1 MNKSPTPKPK
11 FGHFPLVIGHWSLVI
26 GLLCAVAIAP
36 LLRGD
41 IPCSHDGALHY
52 FRVAAM
58 RHALG
63 QGLLF
68 TRWLPDLAFGYG
80 FPFFNYRAPLSYYL
94 ALGLHLAGLPLPLAL
109 NMVYVLS
116 ILGSALGAY
125 LLARDIFGPEAG
137 VVAAVAYAYAPY
149 QFLDALLRAN
159 SPESVALALLPFVLW
174 AFRRLALGGGRRWF
188 LLAAGLLAAFYLN
201 HNISSLLFTPL
212 LLAYLGL
219 LGWVYQRQ
227 GQWRQVML
235 ALVLALGLT
244 AFFWLPALA
253 ERGYVQLYLTRAT
266 RNNDFHYNFL
276 GLAEIFAPPS
286 PVDTSLMNVPM
297 KIHLGLAQV
306 VLAGIGLVVGSVRSR
321 GQVASLQAASLQ
333 VARRWREQRASLL
346 FFAASAAL
354 FIFMS
359 TRASLW
365 LWEQLPLLPFV
376 QFPWRFIGRAT
387 LPLALLASAT
397 APGIANPT
405 QNASR
410 NTHHVSRFT
419 SHVSR
424 FTLHTSRALPPIF
437 VGVLILVAIPST
449 YPPSG
454 YCPMAPHPTVLD
466 VHRYEHESR
475 LVGVDPLGSY
485 FPIWAQQR
493 PERSPLEEQYA
504 AGGTIA
510 RFDEAALPEGAAVL
524 EADYSPNHARLVVES
539 PAPFRARY
547 LTFYFPGWRVEV
559 DGERV
564 EVTATEPEGLI
575 SFDVP
580 AGHHTVTVH
589 FGETSLRRVADAI
602 SLLSLATLA
611 AFLILHPLNH
621 TPRNLQSAI
630 GHCSLVIGHWSL
642 VIVHCS
648 LIPAALLL
656 AFKLAVVDQ
665 VETPFRCPSLQADG
679 TLPGVDHPLA
689 QPYAD
694 GLRLIGYDMSATEM
708 SAEGILGLNLY
719 WTVRERPSR
728 RYQTVVR
735 LVGPEGFL
743 WSHRDSARP
752 RGYHAP
758 PPTNTWEPG
767 RYALDSHEVEPL
779 PGTPPGTYDV
789 VLTVFDR
796 ETLSPLSVL
805 NEQGQA
811 AAPELT
817 LGRVTLTPPRRP
829 TVPPARGRLD
839 IPLGS
844 LTLLTA
850 DFDRDQAAPGD
861 TILLTTFWHA
871 DQQTAEDLTLHLA
884 LLAHDGSPA
893 APPAAEFDLPPT
905 VPWHPT
911 STWQPG
917 DTWRGQHLLHLP
929 ATLDSGDYTW
939 TLRLSHTPTH
949 TIAHIS
955 ITAPPHAFTAPP
967 VDIEVDTRLGNVA
980 TLLGAILQPETCN
993 LKPGTPLT
1001 VTLVWRA
1008 EATASTSYHVFLHL
1022 LDPEERLI
1030 AQSDGI
1036 PAGWTRPTTG
1046 WLPGEYITDAHIL
1059 TVPPDAPMGEYT
1071 LQAGLYV
1078 PGGERLT
1085 APDGTN
1091 AIPLATITTEA
1102 P

>member
-1 MNKSPTPKPK
+1 MTNDQSKMTK
-11 FGHFPLVIGHWSLVI
+11 FGLWGWVI

-36 LLRGD
+36 LLRGE

-94 ALGLHLAGLPLPLAL
+94 ALGLHLTGLPLPLAL
-109 NMVYVLS
+109 NLVYVLS

-174 AFRRLALGGGRRWF
+174 AFRRLALEGGRRWF
-188 LLAAGLLAAFYLN
+188 LLAVGLLAAFYLN

-219 LGWVYQRQ
+219 LGWVYRRQ

-276 GLAEIFAPPS
+276 GLAEVFAPPS

-306 VLAGIGLVVGSVRSR
+306 VLAGIGLVVGLVRSR
-321 GQVASLQAASLQ
+321 GQEASLQAASLQAASLQ
-333 VARRWREQRASLL
+333 VARSWRERRASLL
-346 FFAASAAL
+346 FFAACAAL

-365 LWEQLPLLPFV
+365 LWEHLPLLPFV

-387 LPLALLASAT
+387 LPLALLASAP
-397 APGIANPT
+397 AYNPQST
-405 QNASR
+405 TR
-410 NTHHVSRFT
+410 NSPSAIVHCSLSYCSLLIVLS
-419 SHVSR
+419 
-424 FTLHTSRALPPIF
+424 L
-437 VGVLILVAIPST
+437 LILAAIPST

-466 VHRYEHESR
+466 VHRYESESR

-485 FPIWAQQR
+485 FPIWVQQR
-493 PERSPLEEQYA
+493 PEGSPLEEQYV
-504 AGGTIA
+504 AGGAIA
-510 RFDEAALPEGAAVL
+510 RLDEVALPEGAAVL
-524 EADYSPNHARLVVES
+524 EADYSPNGARLVVES

-559 DGERV
+559 DGEPV

-580 AGHHTVTVH
+580 AGHHTVTVR

-611 AFLILHPLNH
+611 ALLILHPLNH
-621 TPRNLQSAI
+621 TPRNPQSAI
-630 GHCSLVIGHWSL
+630 VHWSL
-642 VIVHCS
+642 FISHCPLFIVHCS
-648 LIPAALLL
+648 LIAAFLLV
-656 AFKLAVVDQ
+656 FKLAVVDQ

-694 GLRLIGYDMSATEM
+694 GLTLIGYDMSATEM

-719 WTVRERPSR
+719 WTVRERPSH

-743 WSHRDSARP
+743 WSHQDSARP

-805 NEQGQA
+805 NEQGQP

-817 LGRVTLTPPRRP
+817 LGKVTLTRPRRP

-861 TILLTTFWHA
+861 PILLTTFWHA

-884 LLAHDGSPA
+884 LLASDGSPA

-905 VPWHPT
+905 VPWHPI

-939 TLRLSHTPTH
+939 HLTVLPISSSTHLPSRLT
-949 TIAHIS
+949 
-955 ITAPPHAFTAPP
+955 ITAPPHTFTAPP

-1022 LDPEERLI
+1022 LDPEGRLI
-1030 AQSDGI
+1030 AQSDGV
-1036 PAGWTRPTTG
+1036 PAGWSRPTTG
-1046 WLPGEYITDAHIL
+1046 WLPGEYIADTHIL

-1085 APDGTN
+1085 APDGSN